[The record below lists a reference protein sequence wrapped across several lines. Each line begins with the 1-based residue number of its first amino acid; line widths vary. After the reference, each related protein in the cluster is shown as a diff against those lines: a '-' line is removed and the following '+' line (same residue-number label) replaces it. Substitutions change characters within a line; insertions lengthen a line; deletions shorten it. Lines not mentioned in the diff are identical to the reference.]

1 MELEGLSNEELIR
14 QFGVVMDELE
24 RREIVRSANNPIAD
38 IAETLVAVALRGK
51 VAEDKR
57 QKGYVLIGQHRIQV
71 KALRKTRPGRRKL
84 GAISTYDFDELIAV
98 IFERDLTP
106 RIALRMSPDVAR
118 EYASPKRRLS
128 LTTASKPIRASPAS
142 AARTYT
148 PPSALAP
155 SPSGLCITSVGPG
168 RTGRGHFLRRTPAG
182 G

>member
-84 GAISTYDFDELIAV
+84 GAISTYDFDELIASSSSA
-98 IFERDLTP
+98 T
-106 RIALRMSPDVAR
+106 
-118 EYASPKRRLS
+118 S
-128 LTTASKPIRASPAS
+128 LRASRS
-142 AARTYT
+142 A
-148 PPSALAP
+148 
-155 SPSGLCITSVGPG
+155 
-168 RTGRGHFLRRTPAG
+168 
-182 G
+182 